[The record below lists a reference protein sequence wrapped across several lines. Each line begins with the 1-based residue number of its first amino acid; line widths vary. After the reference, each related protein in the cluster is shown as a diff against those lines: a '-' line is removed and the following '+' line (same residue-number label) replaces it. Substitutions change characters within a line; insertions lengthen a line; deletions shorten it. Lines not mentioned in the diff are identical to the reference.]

1 MTQASILWV
10 DGDYAAKA
18 TELAGFDCAL
28 LKHGDKF
35 HANVQTAYDV
45 GIPCGLFYETNPDE
59 MSANVQLDPGSW
71 NTSDVPDYGR
81 IVADIQTGGV
91 NRAINFIM
99 LDISKGS
106 AGKIDADW
114 ITGYNGWLMD
124 KVYKKT
130 KLPVYIYLTNNFI
143 AKYTGNDLINIQTF
157 LLNKAENISTST
169 FTGTLVLPY
178 NDSVNCPWFIWLN
191 DILSADLIGGVY
203 NGTAEELYA
212 VLGYTAPVVVVGTEE
227 EIPDDENPGTGTIT
241 GLDAE
246 TKAAILTIRDIMQK
260 LDILITRMLG
270 E

>member
-18 TELAGFDCAL
+18 TELAGFDCAP
-28 LKHGDKF
+28 LKHGEKF

-59 MSANVQLDPGSW
+59 MSADVQLDPGSW
-71 NTSDVPDYGR
+71 AVTDVPDYGR
-81 IVADIQTGGV
+81 IVADIQSNGV

-157 LLNKAENISTST
+157 LVNKAENISTST

-178 NDSVNCPWFIWLN
+178 DDSNNCPWFIWLN
-191 DILSADLIGGVY
+191 NLLSADLIGGVY
-203 NGTAEELYA
+203 NGTKEKLYG
-212 VLGYTAPVVVVGTEE
+212 VLGYAAPVVVVD
-227 EIPDDENPGTGTIT
+227 PDDETPEGENPGPGTT
-241 GLDAE
+241 TDAE
-246 TKAAILTIRDIMQK
+246 TKSAIVGMYAILKRVF
-260 LDILITRMLG
+260 G
-270 E
+270 EG

>member
-1 MTQASILWV
+1 MTQAKILWV
-10 DGDYAAKA
+10 DGDYQAISSDL
-18 TELAGFDCAL
+18 TSFNCL
-28 LKHGDKF
+28 LGKHGSKF

-45 GIPCGLFYETNPDE
+45 GIPCGLFFETNPDE

-71 NTSDVPDYGR
+71 AVTDVPDYGR
-81 IVADIQTGGV
+81 IVADIQSNGV

-157 LLNKAENISTST
+157 LVNKAETISTSN

-178 NDSVNCPWFIWLN
+178 DDSNNCPWFIWLN
-191 DILSADLIGGVY
+191 NLLSADIIGGVF
-203 NGTAEELYA
+203 NGTKEKLYG
-212 VLGYTAPVVVVGTEE
+212 VLGYVAPVVDET
-227 EIPDDENPGTGTIT
+227 PDDETPGTTPGTTT

-260 LDILITRMLG
+260 LGTILSRLVG